1 VAHPPRG
8 KPPPLGTTNP
18 QIRFP
23 KQKSAAD
30 QGLKRLKRAR
40 HCIQTQLRGSINP
53 RTHDDSDDM
62 LAEDAPSHPDRS
74 APEGGEKRK
83 KKDKRKGRRS
93 KSRKGKAWNGS

>member
-1 VAHPPRG
+1 
-8 KPPPLGTTNP
+8 
-18 QIRFP
+18 
-23 KQKSAAD
+23 
-30 QGLKRLKRAR
+30 
-40 HCIQTQLRGSINP
+40 
-53 RTHDDSDDM
+53 M